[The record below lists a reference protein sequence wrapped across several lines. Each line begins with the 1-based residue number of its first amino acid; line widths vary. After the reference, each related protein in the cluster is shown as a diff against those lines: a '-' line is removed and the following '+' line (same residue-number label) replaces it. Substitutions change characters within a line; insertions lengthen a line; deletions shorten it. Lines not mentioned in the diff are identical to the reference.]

1 MQITIISSSV
11 REGRTSHRVALALK
25 SAIKPLGH
33 EAIIIDLKELSL
45 PPFSERLAFMKDK
58 PDKLVATSEILKKSN
73 AIIFVTPEYNG
84 SIPSSLKNFID
95 VFGKAE
101 FAGKP
106 MGVATASNGIMG
118 GVRAAYQL
126 QQIILALQA
135 YPQPQM
141 LLTLEVTKQLNE
153 QGELIN
159 PAFQTKLDLFVNSFL
174 GFASRFIS
182 EEVTDTKAVG
192 NRRLA

>member
-1 MQITIISSSV
+1 MQLTIVSSSV
-11 REGRTSHRVALALK
+11 RAGRTSHRVSLALK
-25 SAIKPLGH
+25 STITQLGH
-33 EAIIIDLKELSL
+33 EATLLDLKELSL
-45 PPFSERLAFMKDK
+45 PPFSERLAFMSDK
-58 PDKLVATSEILKKSN
+58 PGTLVAASDLLKKSN
-73 AIIFVTPEYNG
+73 ALIFVTPEYNG

-106 MGVATASNGIMG
+106 MGVATASTGIMG

-126 QQIILALQA
+126 QQIILAVQA

-141 LLTLEVTKQLNE
+141 LLTSEVTKQLNE

-159 PAFQTKLDLFVNSFL
+159 PAFQGKLDLFVNAFL
-174 GFASRFIS
+174 GFASRFVS
-182 EEVTDTKAVG
+182 ERGVVA
-192 NRRLA
+192 L